1 MEIIIYNKETN
12 KITRVLNVLSIDDVI
27 LKDNEAIL
35 DNKNIKDFSQTD
47 IRAYNK
53 DGSVKSLEEQVQEKI
68 ITLKD
73 NEIIDN
79 GIIRELNK
87 NYEDD
92 YIVMIERGLEKL
104 DDNKKIVEG
113 NGKKYII
120 EKSMEEKLKEGLI
133 TKEEYNKYIISQ
145 RQSQYNQNLDGK
157 RAELL
162 EDVLH
167 KLASQGLLTDE
178 QKANLNELDNKRKEI
193 KESNPKAEILL
204 NEH

>member
-1 MEIIIYNKETN
+1 MIFVIYDENTHKCYFVEGQSINDFKLQPNEVIKEHN
-12 KITRVLNVLSIDDVI
+12 SNDL
-27 LKDNEAIL
+27 
-35 DNKNIKDFSQTD
+35 SQTD

-53 DGSVKSLEEQVQEKI
+53 DGTVKSLEQQVKEKI

-92 YIVMIERGLEKL
+92 YIVMIEKGLEEL
-104 DDNKKIVEG
+104 DKTKKIVEE
-113 NGKKYII
+113 NGKKYIT
-120 EKSMEEKLKEGLI
+120 EKTTEEKYNEGLI
-133 TKEEYNKYIISQ
+133 TAEEYNEYIIQQ
-145 RQSQYNQNLDGK
+145 RQSQYTQNLDGK

>member
-1 MEIIIYNKETN
+1 MVFVIYDKYNYKCYFVEGQSINDFKLKPNEVIKEHN
-12 KITRVLNVLSIDDVI
+12 S
-27 LKDNEAIL
+27 KDL
-35 DNKNIKDFSQTD
+35 SQTD

-53 DGSVKSLEEQVQEKI
+53 DGSVKSLEEQLKEKI

-92 YIVMIERGLEKL
+92 YIVMIERGLDNL
-104 DDNKKIVEG
+104 DKSKKISEK

-120 EKSMEEKLKEGLI
+120 EKTIEEKYQENLI
-133 TKEEYNKYIISQ
+133 TKEEYNSCIINQ
-145 RQSQYNQNLDGK
+145 RQSEYSQNLDGV

-162 EDVLH
+162 DSVLNNC
-167 KLASQGLLTDE
+167 ASKG
-178 QKANLNELDNKRKEI
+178 
-193 KESNPKAEILL
+193 LL
-204 NEH
+204 NENQIEVLKTIEDNRAKIKTQYKKIL

>member
-1 MEIIIYNKETN
+1 MVFVIYDKYNYKCYFVEGQ
-12 KITRVLNVLSIDDVI
+12 SINDFKLKPNEVI
-27 LKDNEAIL
+27 KAHNSKDL
-35 DNKNIKDFSQTD
+35 SQTD

-104 DDNKKIVEG
+104 DDNKKIVED
-113 NGKKYII
+113 NGKKYVR
-120 EKSMEEKLKEGLI
+120 EKSIEEKYNEGLI
-133 TKEEYNKYIISQ
+133 TKEEYNAYIVNQ
-145 RQSQYNQNLDGK
+145 RQNQYSQNLDGA

-162 EDVLH
+162 DSVLNT
-167 KLASQGLLTDE
+167 LANQGLLNETQME
-178 QKANLNELDNKRKEI
+178 ALKNIQTTRANI
-193 KESNPKAEILL
+193 KEQYPKQS
-204 NEH
+204 

>member
-1 MEIIIYNKETN
+1 MVFVVYDKNTYKCYFVEGQSINDFKLKPNEVIKEHN
-12 KITRVLNVLSIDDVI
+12 S
-27 LKDNEAIL
+27 KDL
-35 DNKNIKDFSQTD
+35 SQTD

-92 YIVMIERGLEKL
+92 YIVMIERGLENL
-104 DDNKKIVEG
+104 DKSKKISEK

-120 EKSMEEKLKEGLI
+120 EKTIEEKYKENLI
-133 TKEEYNKYIISQ
+133 TKEEYNSCIINQ
-145 RQSQYNQNLDGK
+145 RQSEYSQNLDGV
-157 RAELL
+157 RSELL
-162 EDVLH
+162 DSVLNS
-167 KLASQGLLTDE
+167 LASQGLL
-178 QKANLNELDNKRKEI
+178 NENQIEVLKTIEDNRAKI
-193 KESNPKAEILL
+193 KTQYKKIL
-204 NEH
+204 

>member
-1 MEIIIYNKETN
+1 MVFVIYDKYNYKCYFVEGQSINDFKLKPNEVIKEHN
-12 KITRVLNVLSIDDVI
+12 S
-27 LKDNEAIL
+27 KDL
-35 DNKNIKDFSQTD
+35 SQTD

-104 DDNKKIVEG
+104 DDNKKIVED
-113 NGKKYII
+113 NGKKYVR
-120 EKSMEEKLKEGLI
+120 EKSIEEKYNEGLI
-133 TKEEYNKYIISQ
+133 TKEEYNAYIVNQ
-145 RQSQYNQNLDGK
+145 RQNQYSQNLDGA

-162 EDVLH
+162 DSVLNSW
-167 KLASQGLLTDE
+167 AEQGLLNETQME
-178 QKANLNELDNKRKEI
+178 ALESIQTTRANI
-193 KESNPKAEILL
+193 KEQYPKQS
-204 NEH
+204 

>member
-1 MEIIIYNKETN
+1 MVFVIYDKYNYKCYFVEGQSINDFKLKPNEVIKEHN
-12 KITRVLNVLSIDDVI
+12 SNDL
-27 LKDNEAIL
+27 
-35 DNKNIKDFSQTD
+35 SQTD

-53 DGSVKSLEEQVQEKI
+53 DGTVKSLEQQVKEKI

-87 NYEDD
+87 NIEDD
-92 YIVMIERGLEKL
+92 YIILIEKGLEVL
-104 DDNKKIVEG
+104 DKNKKIVEG
-113 NGKKYII
+113 NGKKYIT

-133 TKEEYNKYIISQ
+133 TKEEYNAYIVSQ

>member
-104 DDNKKIVEG
+104 DKTKKIVER

>member
-1 MEIIIYNKETN
+1 MVFVIYDKYNYKCYFVEGQSINDFKLKPNEVIKEHN
-12 KITRVLNVLSIDDVI
+12 SNDL
-27 LKDNEAIL
+27 
-35 DNKNIKDFSQTD
+35 SQTD

-53 DGSVKSLEEQVQEKI
+53 DGSVKSLEEQLKEKI

-92 YIVMIERGLEKL
+92 YIVMIERGLENL
-104 DDNKKIVEG
+104 DKSKKISEK

-120 EKSMEEKLKEGLI
+120 EKTIEEKYKENLI
-133 TKEEYNKYIISQ
+133 TKEEYNSCIINQ
-145 RQSQYNQNLDGK
+145 RQSEYSQNLDGV

-162 EDVLH
+162 DSVLNNC
-167 KLASQGLLTDE
+167 ASKG
-178 QKANLNELDNKRKEI
+178 
-193 KESNPKAEILL
+193 LL
-204 NEH
+204 NENQIEVLKTIEDNRAKIKTQYKKIL